1 MLAIFNRE
9 MRSYFTTSI
18 GYIFLASALAVSAII
33 FSITTVLSETA
44 DPSVYFAGLIFVLMV
59 FLPVLTMKSFSEEK
73 RTKTEQLLLTSPIST
88 TQMVMGKFL
97 SALCMLVIFLALSTT
112 FLIPLNS
119 YIAEGSSGPNAA
131 LVMGNLF
138 ALLLVGMCFIAI
150 GIFVSSLT
158 ENQFA
163 AIVITIVILLVLLLV
178 NLFNSFI
185 GSYVIRTVLSW
196 LSIYARYE
204 AFTYGIFDIGALLY
218 YLSICGVFIFLTVRV
233 FESRKYN

>member
-1 MLAIFNRE
+1 MLAIFSRE
-9 MRSYFTTSI
+9 MRSYFTTST
-18 GYIFLASALAVSAII
+18 GYIFLACSLVVSAII

-44 DPSVYFAGLIFVLMV
+44 DTSVYFAGLIFVLMV

-73 RTKTEQLLLTSPIST
+73 RTKTEQLLLTAPIST

-97 SALCMLVIFLALSTT
+97 SALCMLIIFLSLSCT
-112 FLIPLNS
+112 FLIPLS
-119 YIAEGSSGPNAA
+119 KYVAVGSEGPNAA
-131 LVMGNLF
+131 LVLGNLF
-138 ALLLVGMCFIAI
+138 ALVLIGMCFIAI

-163 AIVITIVILLVLLLV
+163 AIVITLVILLSLLLV
-178 NLFNSFI
+178 NLFAAFI
-185 GSYVIRTVLSW
+185 DSYAIRSVLSW
-196 LSIYARYE
+196 LSIFARYD
-204 AFTYGIFDIGALLY
+204 AFTYGIFDIGALIY